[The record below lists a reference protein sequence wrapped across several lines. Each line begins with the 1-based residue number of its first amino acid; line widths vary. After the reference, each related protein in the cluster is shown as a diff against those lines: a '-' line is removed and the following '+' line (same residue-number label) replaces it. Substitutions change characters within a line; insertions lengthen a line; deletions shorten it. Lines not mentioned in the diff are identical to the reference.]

1 MPSRRGY
8 VVFAAGIG
16 LWIAARL
23 VGSPDLHIVAV
34 GVALLP
40 LAAGAF
46 ARWSRARLGVRRRL
60 SATKVAPGQRVRV
73 ELEVENRSPAT
84 TSFILLEDQ
93 VPSALGRPARL
104 VLTGLPARNSQRVAY
119 TVLCRTRGRYHLGPL
134 RIDISDPFALTK
146 LRLEYA
152 ERDELVVFP
161 EVEELRAVISSQF
174 GSGAGE
180 STSRHLFR
188 TGEEFFTMREYQV
201 GDDLRRIHWP
211 SVARRGR
218 LMIRQDES
226 ARRSLATVFV
236 DTRVS
241 SLGQAHTPAFERG
254 VSAAASIG
262 AHLSRGGYGLRLAA
276 GTSRPVPVS
285 EEGFLEA
292 LAQVVHTPSRPLG
305 SMLLQLRT
313 SAVADSTLAVV
324 TAPLPPAEI
333 AAMTRLGTVFG
344 PKVAV
349 LVYPVDPESLPPERR
364 DVLEGQATTAQLSL
378 ARAGWDVFLLRP
390 SGRLQDLW
398 HANRKRLPAAIG
410 SLR

>member
-8 VVFAAGIG
+8 IVFAAGVG

-23 VGSPDLHIVAV
+23 VGSPDLHVVAV

-40 LAAGAF
+40 LTAGAF
-46 ARWSRARLGVRRRL
+46 ARWSRARLGVNRRL
-60 SATKVAPGQRVRV
+60 SATRVAPGQRVRV

-146 LRLEYA
+146 LRMEYT

-226 ARRSLATVFV
+226 ARRRSNAACRPRHRSASTCRAA
-236 DTRVS
+236 DTDCAWR
-241 SLGQAHTPAFERG
+241 RG
-254 VSAAASIG
+254 
-262 AHLSRGGYGLRLAA
+262 RA
-276 GTSRPVPVS
+276 GHWPCRRRDSSRPWRRS
-285 EEGFLEA
+285 C
-292 LAQVVHTPSRPLG
+292 TR
-305 SMLLQLRT
+305 
-313 SAVADSTLAVV
+313 
-324 TAPLPPAEI
+324 
-333 AAMTRLGTVFG
+333 RLGPWGRCCCSSARPPWRT
-344 PKVAV
+344 AR
-349 LVYPVDPESLPPERR
+349 SL
-364 DVLEGQATTAQLSL
+364 
-378 ARAGWDVFLLRP
+378 W
-390 SGRLQDLW
+390 
-398 HANRKRLPAAIG
+398 
-410 SLR
+410 

>member
-1 MPSRRGY
+1 
-8 VVFAAGIG
+8 
-16 LWIAARL
+16 
-23 VGSPDLHIVAV
+23 
-34 GVALLP
+34 
-40 LAAGAF
+40 
-46 ARWSRARLGVRRRL
+46 
-60 SATKVAPGQRVRV
+60 VRV

-93 VPSALGRPARL
+93 VPSVLGRPARL

-119 TVLCRTRGRYHLGPL
+119 TVLCRTRGRYRLGPL

-146 LRLEYA
+146 LRMEYG

-161 EVEELRAVISSQF
+161 EVEELKAGMSSQF

-188 TGEEFFTMREYQV
+188 TGEEFFTMREYQT

-226 ARRSLATVFV
+226 ARRSLATLFV
-236 DTRVS
+236 DTRLS

-262 AHLSRGGYGLRLAA
+262 VHLSRGGYGLRLAT
-276 GTSRPVPVS
+276 GTTRAITVS

-292 LAQVVHTPSRPLG
+292 L
-305 SMLLQLRT
+305 
-313 SAVADSTLAVV
+313 
-324 TAPLPPAEI
+324 
-333 AAMTRLGTVFG
+333 
-344 PKVAV
+344 
-349 LVYPVDPESLPPERR
+349 
-364 DVLEGQATTAQLSL
+364 ATTAQLSL

-390 SGRLQDLW
+390 SGRLQDIW
-398 HANRKRLPAAIG
+398 HANRKRLPAVTG